1 MDVQT
6 ILICV
11 LSALVM
17 GWALAGVV
25 FSALCKKKLK
35 QIDQTGHI
43 EINGR
48 LFKAQE
54 VYKTRYPL

>member
-17 GWALAGVV
+17 GWALAGAV
-25 FSALCKKKLK
+25 FSAMCKNMLKK
-35 QIDQTGHI
+35 IDRNGHI
-43 EINGR
+43 EIGNR
-48 LFKAQE
+48 LFE
-54 VYKTRYPL
+54 VREILKTRYPL